1 MDVMED
7 STTGFAGEAPG
18 DSPNDFI
25 VRNLD
30 GNHGI
35 DVLNPVQGFG
45 LWNRTGKAVEHHALG
60 RIRLG
65 QTLLD
70 DAHDDVVRHK
80 SAGLHVRLG
89 FLPDLGPRGHGGSQ
103 HVAG

>member
-1 MDVMED
+1 MED
-7 STTGFAGEAPG
+7 STAGFAGVAPG

-35 DVLNPVQGFG
+35 DVLNHVQGFG
-45 LWNRTGKAVEHHALG
+45 LRDGSGKAVEHHALS

-65 QTLLD
+65 QTFLN

-80 SAGLHVRLG
+80 RARLHVRFG
-89 FLPDLGPRGHGGSQ
+89 FLPDLGPRGHGGAQ